1 MLYIFVQAPQDARAS
16 PPRRR
21 QRHSR
26 DHTDVGSAKVL
37 ATVPGR
43 QRRRTD
49 PFSPAERGRRRR

>member
-1 MLYIFVQAPQDARAS
+1 MLYILVQAPHDAPAS

-26 DHTDVGSAKVL
+26 DHTDVGSANVL
-37 ATVPGR
+37 TTVPGR
-43 QRRRTD
+43 QRRPTD